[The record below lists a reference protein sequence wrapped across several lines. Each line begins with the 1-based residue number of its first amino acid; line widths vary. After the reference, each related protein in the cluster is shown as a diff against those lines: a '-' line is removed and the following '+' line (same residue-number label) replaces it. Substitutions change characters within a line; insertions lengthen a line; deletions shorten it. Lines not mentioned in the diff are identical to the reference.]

1 MERAD
6 KAKVV
11 DGLKEKFAKAAGVFV
26 ADYRGLT
33 VEQVNNLRKAFRA
46 AGVEY
51 RVVKNT
57 MFKRAIEGTGLDAMK
72 GHLKGMTA
80 VAIAN
85 KDAVTAAK
93 AAVDFAKANESFK
106 LRAAFVEGQLL
117 AADGIKT
124 LSTMP
129 TQAEIRA
136 QLLGVINMPA
146 AKLMAQINAPAQ
158 NIVGV
163 ITAKKE
169 EDEKKAA

>member
-6 KAKVV
+6 KAKLVESF
-11 DGLKEKFAKAAGVFV
+11 KEKFAKAAGVFV

-33 VEQVNNLRKAFRA
+33 VDQVNNLRKAFRA

-57 MFKRAIEGTGLDAMK
+57 MFKRAVEGTGLDK
-72 GHLKGMTA
+72 IKDHLKGMTA
-80 VAIAN
+80 VAIAT

-93 AAVDFAKANESFK
+93 AAVDFSKQNESFK
-106 LRAAFVEGQLL
+106 LKAAFVEGQLL
-117 AADGIKT
+117 ALEGIKT
-124 LSTMP
+124 LATMP

-136 QLLGVINMPA
+136 QLLGLINMPA
-146 AKLMAQINAPAQ
+146 AKLLAQINAPAQ
-158 NIVGV
+158 NIIGV
-163 ITAKKE
+163 IQAKKE